1 MVRTM
6 QDKTKELVKWSQDN
20 KVLIN
25 CNKTR
30 EMILGK
36 AKLDNIPRLQINGN
50 QIERVSDFKILG
62 LQLSDNLYWD
72 CNVEF
77 IYNKISSK
85 LYISS
90 NSILKRAGLSTDDFL
105 SSSRRNVSRKRCEI
119 ELRWQ

>member
-1 MVRTM
+1 M

-62 LQLSDNLYWD
+62 LQLQTTYIGIAMLNSYTTKFHLSYIFPQTRFS
-72 CNVEF
+72 NVLVYLQTIF
-77 IYNKISSK
+77 YRVRDAMYLGNGV
-85 LYISS
+85 
-90 NSILKRAGLSTDDFL
+90 R
-105 SSSRRNVSRKRCEI
+105 
-119 ELRWQ
+119 